1 VVYRKGEMTKA
12 QIDREW
18 PHQVA
23 LSAQFVRGHNH
34 TIIDRFCRGLSVCP
48 RHHYYERNGERYVV
62 YCFADRAEAEFFQMQ
77 FDGTLMD
84 PTTRPRCPDHRQS
97 APSAEERHRNGRCV
111 NCDD

>member
-1 VVYRKGEMTKA
+1 MTKA

-23 LSAQFVRGHNH
+23 LSAQFVCGRNKA
-34 TIIDRFCRGLSVCP
+34 IIDRFCRDLTVCP
-48 RHHYYERNGERYVV
+48 RHHYYQQGGERYVV
-62 YCFADRAEAEFFQMQ
+62 YCFAERGDAEFFQMH

-84 PTTRPRCPDHRQS
+84 PTTRPRWSDYRQS
-97 APSAEERHRNGRCV
+97 ATSAEERHRNGRCA